1 MELEY
6 NSARPILKIPEYGRN
21 VQKLIEHAITLSD
34 REERTKM
41 AHAIVGVMS
50 ILNPQLKELTDYKIK
65 LWDHLFVISN
75 YQLDVDSP
83 YPMPSP
89 DALQVKPSRIA
100 YPSNKIRFKHY
111 GKIIEQMINELDQIE
126 DAEQKGELVKILANF
141 MKMAYLN
148 WNRDTVTDDMIFEHL
163 NLLSGGKI
171 QLDDTVK
178 LSQSS
183 ELTMKT
189 PARLLGG
196 NSKSGFSRQNR
207 SQNGGGW
214 KKGSPKKYPN

>member
-6 NSARPILKIPEYGRN
+6 NSARPMLKIPEYGRN
-21 VQKLIEHAITLSD
+21 VQKLIEHAISVTD

-41 AHAIVGVMS
+41 AYAIVNVMS

-89 DALQVKPSRIA
+89 DALKIKPSRIA

-111 GKIIEQMINELDQIE
+111 GKIIEMMIKEIDRIE
-126 DAEQKGELVKILANF
+126 DQSQKDEQIKVIANF

-163 NLLSGGKI
+163 SLLSGGKI
-171 QLDDTVK
+171 KLDDSVK

-183 ELTMKT
+183 ELSLKT
-189 PARLLGG
+189 PSRLPG
-196 NSKSGFSRQNR
+196 NPKTGFSRQSR
-207 SQNGGGW
+207 PAAGGGW
-214 KKGSPKKYPN
+214 RKNPARKYSN